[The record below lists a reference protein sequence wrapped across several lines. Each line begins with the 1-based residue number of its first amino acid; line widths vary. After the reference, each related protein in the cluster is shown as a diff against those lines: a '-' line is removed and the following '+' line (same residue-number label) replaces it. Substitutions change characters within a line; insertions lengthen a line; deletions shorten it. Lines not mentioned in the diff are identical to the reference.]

1 VRAQPTGE
9 RAAPSPQA
17 SGQRLARA
25 PSPSSAA
32 CLAALALALALA
44 LARALPVAIGVSW
57 SFPSRGSLLKRRPQA
72 APSSCPLSV
81 GLAHAGRLRLVG
93 RQLALDAISRACCST
108 RHARGSTA
116 AQNEARAHGLEQ
128 EWRGPV
134 AGDWPGRCG
143 EARADSEES
152 GQCVEGSGQCVEG
165 SGQCV
170 EGRPAGRLS
179 HCRLSHCRFVSLAAP
194 CSPGASVRC
203 LRPQGVGKG

>member
-57 SFPSRGSLLKRRPQA
+57 SFPSRGSLLKRRPRAAPSSGALKRRPQA

-170 EGRPAGRLS
+170 EGSGQCVEGS
-179 HCRLSHCRFVSLAAP
+179 
-194 CSPGASVRC
+194 G
-203 LRPQGVGKG
+203 Q